1 MTESRNRA
9 DSFKGRGGSSRIPA
23 FQSLSLAISI
33 RLTRALLLR
42 KIRQGIR
49 KMYLAPTRGFFYAR
63 LGKN

>member
-9 DSFKGRGGSSRIPA
+9 AVCNGLYWFH
-23 FQSLSLAISI
+23 SLANSI
-33 RLTRALLLR
+33 RLTRTLLLR

-49 KMYLAPTRGFFYAR
+49 KMYLAPMRGFFYAR